1 MSDDLDD
8 ASDIDTTDMSMA
20 HRLRAMSH
28 TAVCPDLLHVGISGR
43 SVDWWAAYPGT
54 GNYDA
59 RARREGRA
67 GWFVTDASGHVLRQL
82 RFADVEARERADAEH
97 KVAERGKT

>member
-1 MSDDLDD
+1 MSELDD
-8 ASDIDTTDMSMA
+8 ASDIDTADMSMA

-28 TAVCPDLLHVGISGR
+28 TAVRPDLLHVGISGR

-67 GWFVTDASGHVLRQL
+67 GWFITSPDGHVVREL
-82 RFADVEARERADAEH
+82 RFADVEARERTAL
-97 KVAERGKT
+97 ERGET